1 MKTKKTIIIAD
12 AHFLIRQGLQTV
24 FVNHPEFAVVADTG
38 NYETVIPL
46 LSIYKP
52 DILLIGLN
60 VHGISA
66 ENVIAEILNTSNQK
80 VLVLDTN
87 EDYDSVVRLLEMGVH
102 GYILKQCDGNEI
114 AEAANAICE
123 GKNFFCSNVLNI
135 RKNSDFSNTN
145 TENTVLSAREME
157 VLRFIAEGLTN
168 NEIADKLNLSAHTIA
183 SHRKN
188 LMKKFDAKN
197 NVDLVVS
204 AIKENGLTILS

>member
-1 MKTKKTIIIAD
+1 MKKKKTILIAD
-12 AHFLIRQGLQTV
+12 AHFLVRQGLQTI

-38 NYETVIPL
+38 SYDTVKSL

-60 VHGISA
+60 VQGTSA
-66 ENVIAEILNTSNQK
+66 EAVILEILQTSEQK

-87 EDYDSVVRLLEMGVH
+87 EDYDSVVRLLESGVH
-102 GYILKQCDGNEI
+102 GYILKQCDAAEI
-114 AEAANAICE
+114 IEASNAICAD
-123 GKNFFCSNVLNI
+123 KNFFCGNVLNI
-135 RKNSDFSNTN
+135 RKDKSSPNIIESRI
-145 TENTVLSAREME
+145 LSSREME

-188 LMKKFDAKN
+188 LMRKFNAKN

>member
-1 MKTKKTIIIAD
+1 MKTKKTIVIAD
-12 AHFLIRQGLQTV
+12 AHYLVRQGLQTV

-66 ENVIAEILNTSNQK
+66 EKVIAEIMQTSEQK
-80 VLVLDTN
+80 ILVLDTN
-87 EDYDSVVRLLEMGVH
+87 EDYDSVIRLLEMGVH

-114 AEAANAICE
+114 IEAAHAICN

-135 RKNSDFSNTN
+135 RRKTDAISIP
-145 TENTVLSAREME
+145 TENTILSVREME
-157 VLRFIAEGLTN
+157 VLRCIAEGLTN
-168 NEIADKLNLSAHTIA
+168 NEIADRLNLSSHTIA